1 MPEQRMRAPMSI
13 DTTSEQKAR
22 EALAANPFPEVPWV
36 RIRDDG
42 IAVVTGYSEAL
53 HRLLRWVPN
62 ARWRQSERCWIVPF
76 SGAEAVRAVLPEI
89 TRLAEAAQ
97 ELDGPVSPRA
107 ETTARPDLLPRFIEA
122 AALLH
127 GPDWRLTLQR
137 EAAAGDRIADWID
150 GRSVPDAADPLL
162 TDLAAKLRRKAA
174 ALTRAA
180 EQLEAGLPRAAAGS

>member
-1 MPEQRMRAPMSI
+1 MSI
-13 DTTSEQKAR
+13 DTTTELKAR

-42 IAVVTGYSEAL
+42 IAIVTGYSEAL

-62 ARWRQSERCWIVPF
+62 ARWRQSDRCWIVPF

-97 ELDGPVSPRA
+97 ELDDPASPRVA
-107 ETTARPDLLPRFIEA
+107 SETAARPDLLPRFIEA

-127 GPDWRLTLQR
+127 GPDWRLALQR
-137 EAAAGDRIADWID
+137 ETAGDRIADWID
-150 GRSVPDAADPLL
+150 GRSVPDVADPLL
-162 TDLAAKLRRKAA
+162 TDLAAKLRQKAA

-180 EQLEAGLPRAAAGS
+180 EQLEGGSPRGAAGS

>member
-1 MPEQRMRAPMSI
+1 MPI
-13 DTTSEQKAR
+13 DTTTEQKAR
-22 EALAANPFPEVPWV
+22 EALARNPFPLVPWI

-42 IAVVTGYSEAL
+42 IAIVTGYSEAL

-76 SGAEAVRAVLPEI
+76 SGAEAIRAVLPEI

-97 ELDGPVSPRA
+97 ELDDPVSPRGA
-107 ETTARPDLLPRFIEA
+107 SETAARPDLLTRFIEA

-127 GPDWRLTLQR
+127 GPDWRVTLR
-137 EAAAGDRIADWID
+137 ETAGDRIADWID

-162 TDLAAKLRRKAA
+162 ADLAAKLRQKAA

-180 EQLEAGLPRAAAGS
+180 DQLEAAPAGAQTDSGP